1 MESVEVLKK
10 ADRKLTFI
18 PVLFILLRMWGT
30 IRFFRF
36 LACLPDCHHSGPQPA
51 YRWLEILHVSM
62 QPLEMQKI
70 VLENSSVFT
79 CVSPSTSP
87 VSSAKNEGYVHA
99 ILDSFS
105 CQHEKLFGITWTAT
119 AQNWNKLAGSQP
131 LSQSSCDVTRQ
142 ACRENSPR
150 LSRSVPN
157 LLL

>member
-70 VLENSSVFT
+70 VLENSSVLLV
-79 CVSPSTSP
+79 CRP
-87 VSSAKNEGYVHA
+87 
-99 ILDSFS
+99 
-105 CQHEKLFGITWTAT
+105 
-119 AQNWNKLAGSQP
+119 QP
-131 LSQSSCDVTRQ
+131 L
-142 ACRENSPR
+142 
-150 LSRSVPN
+150 RSEAPTTKVMFTLYWIAFLAN
-157 LLL
+157 TKSYSV